1 MMSNEFISRATCWEA
16 GPPVLLFKNSTKPE
30 TLDVQRA
37 NGQATECIH
46 FSLTTLVDRLT
57 PDQKLQYFRLPTRV
71 SSGQDSS
78 LFLTISH

>member
-1 MMSNEFISRATCWEA
+1 MMSNEFTSRATCWEA

-46 FSLTTLVDRLT
+46 FSLTVASR
-57 PDQKLQYFRLPTRV
+57 
-71 SSGQDSS
+71 S
-78 LFLTISH
+78 LDPRPEVAVL